1 MLILN
6 KDDIEFVTE
15 FPCLLGH
22 PVSEN
27 AKRTLATN
35 SSFLNS
41 IFLQADG
48 DNLISLLESSIF
60 EYFLF
65 LCYWFGTSFLVYTT
79 TLIGLMTLYP
89 FIFATLYCRMLLDQI
104 VWNIKGLQHHI
115 SKIGFRKFELVA
127 KTQFLLIVKY
137 TVEFIV

>member
-65 LCYWFGTSFLVYTT
+65 LCYWFGTSFFS
-79 TLIGLMTLYP
+79 LYNNFNWSNP

-104 VWNIKGLQHHI
+104 VSNIKGLQHYV
-115 SKIGFRKFELVA
+115 SKIQGLEKFELVA
-127 KTQFLLIVKY
+127 KTQFLSVVKY

>member
-1 MLILN
+1 MRLLKSGITMLIHN
-6 KDDIEFVTE
+6 KDDIELVTE

-41 IFLQADG
+41 ISLQADG
-48 DNLISLLESSIF
+48 VNLISLLESSIF

-65 LCYWFGTSFLVYTT
+65 LCYWFGTSFFNHTT
-79 TLIGLMTLYP
+79 TLIGLIPLSLQP
-89 FIFATLYCRMLLDQI
+89 FIVGCC
-104 VWNIKGLQHHI
+104 
-115 SKIGFRKFELVA
+115 
-127 KTQFLLIVKY
+127 
-137 TVEFIV
+137 